1 MRLQILMTEVKICFR
16 TLVHFRNFVS
26 EICLK
31 YIIFFTIY
39 LRIFLVLFLLKITV
53 EKSPP
58 ISGINVEVE
67 IDKNWLGKTKYGQ
80 GKIKNHNI

>member
-1 MRLQILMTEVKICFR
+1 M
-16 TLVHFRNFVS
+16 
-26 EICLK
+26 
-31 YIIFFTIY
+31 
-39 LRIFLVLFLLKITV
+39 LFLLKITV

-67 IDKNWLGKTKYGQ
+67 IDKNWLGKTKHGQ